1 MELSESNHGSDASLD
16 RFLGV
21 KSKGGKGKA
30 NKKLKGNELA
40 SDTGENSSDSA
51 INR

>member
-21 KSKGGKGKA
+21 KSKGKGKA
-30 NKKLKGNELA
+30 NKKLKGNDLA